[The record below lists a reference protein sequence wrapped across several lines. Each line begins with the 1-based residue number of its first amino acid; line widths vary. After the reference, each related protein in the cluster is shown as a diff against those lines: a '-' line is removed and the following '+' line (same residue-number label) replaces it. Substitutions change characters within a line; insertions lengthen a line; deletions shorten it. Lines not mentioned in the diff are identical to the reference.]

1 MSHFAGQELF
11 RCNIGMEDGGNL
23 VLTGSD
29 IRHITKVMRHKAGDI
44 IHVTSGDGI
53 ILKVEII
60 SESDDLIKVMPLD
73 KFECLN
79 KLSNIEIAIP
89 RLKNSDKIE
98 LVIEKLVETGFTKFV
113 FFESDNCV
121 GKGFKLDRWEKIA
134 ISASKQ
140 SFNPFTVELRS
151 VSKFDELFKTG
162 REVIG
167 FDLEAENSFAGFQP
181 ERGVNYILVT
191 GPEGGLSKKEL
202 AKFRKENL
210 FQLTGNR
217 LRSETAILYS
227 AFLITRFF

>member
-11 RCNIGMEDGGNL
+11 RCDIGVDDGDFI
-23 VLTGSD
+23 LTGSD
-29 IRHITKVMRHKAGDI
+29 IRHITRVMRHKAGDI

-53 ILKVEII
+53 ILKVKII
-60 SESDDLIKVMPLD
+60 SGSDDLIKVMSLE
-73 KFECLN
+73 KFEFQN
-79 KLSNIEIAIP
+79 KMTNLEIAIP
-89 RLKNSDKIE
+89 RLKSSDKIE

-113 FFESDNCV
+113 FFESDNCI

-140 SFNPFTVELRS
+140 SFNPFNVELRS
-151 VSKFDELFKTG
+151 VSKFDDLFKNG

-181 ERGVNYILVT
+181 ERGVNYTLVT

-202 AKFRKENL
+202 AKFREGNI

-227 AFLITRFF
+227 AFLITRFY

>member
-11 RCNIGMEDGGNL
+11 RCNIGMDNGDL
-23 VLTGSD
+23 VLTGND
-29 IRHITKVMRHKAGDI
+29 IRHITRVMRHKAGDI

-53 ILKVEII
+53 ILRVKIV
-60 SESDDLIKVMPLD
+60 SGSDDLIKVMSLD
-73 KFECLN
+73 RFECQN

-89 RLKNSDKIE
+89 RLKSSDKIE

-113 FFESDNCV
+113 FFESENCI

-140 SFNPFTVELRS
+140 SFNPFTVEFRP
-151 VSKFDELFKTG
+151 VSKFSDLFKTG

-167 FDLEAENSFAGFQP
+167 FDLEAENNFTGFQP
-181 ERGVNYILVT
+181 EKGVNYTLVT
-191 GPEGGLSKKEL
+191 GPEGGLSKNEL
-202 AKFRKENL
+202 SKFHERNL
-210 FQLTGNR
+210 FQLTANR

-227 AFLITRFF
+227 AFLVTRFF

>member
-11 RCNIGMEDGGNL
+11 WCDIGKDDGNL
-23 VLTGSD
+23 ILSGSD
-29 IRHITKVMRHKAGDI
+29 IRHITRVMRHKTGDV
-44 IHVTSGDGI
+44 IHVASGDGS
-53 ILKVEII
+53 ILKVKII
-60 SESDDLIKVMPLD
+60 SESDDLIKVVMLE
-73 KFECLN
+73 KFESQN

-89 RLKNSDKIE
+89 RLKNNDKIE

-113 FFESDNCV
+113 FFESDNCI

-151 VSKFDELFKTG
+151 VSKFDDLFKTG

-167 FDLEAENSFAGFQP
+167 FDLEAENSFADFQP
-181 ERGVNYILVT
+181 DPGKEYMLVT

-202 AKFRKENL
+202 TKFSEGNL

>member
-11 RCNIGMEDGGNL
+11 RCDIGVDDGDL
-23 VLTGSD
+23 ILTGSD
-29 IRHITKVMRHKAGDI
+29 IRHITRVMRHKAGDI

-53 ILKVEII
+53 ILKVKII
-60 SESDDLIKVMPLD
+60 SGSDDLIKVMSLE
-73 KFECLN
+73 KFEFQN
-79 KLSNIEIAIP
+79 KMTNLEIAIP
-89 RLKNSDKIE
+89 RLKSSDKIE

-113 FFESDNCV
+113 FFESDNCI

-140 SFNPFTVELRS
+140 SFNPFNVELRS
-151 VSKFDELFKTG
+151 VSKFDDLFKNG

-181 ERGVNYILVT
+181 ERGVNYTLVT

-202 AKFRKENL
+202 TKFREGNI

-227 AFLITRFF
+227 AFLITRFY

>member
-11 RCNIGMEDGGNL
+11 RCDIGVDDGDL
-23 VLTGSD
+23 ILTGSD
-29 IRHITKVMRHKAGDI
+29 IRHITRVMRHKAGDI

-53 ILKVEII
+53 ILKVKII
-60 SESDDLIKVMPLD
+60 SGSDDLIKVMSLE
-73 KFECLN
+73 KFEFQN
-79 KLSNIEIAIP
+79 KMTNLEIAIP
-89 RLKNSDKIE
+89 RLKSSDKIE

-113 FFESDNCV
+113 FFESDNCI

-140 SFNPFTVELRS
+140 SFNPFNVELRS
-151 VSKFDELFKTG
+151 VSKFDDLFKNG

-181 ERGVNYILVT
+181 DRGVNYTLVT

-202 AKFRKENL
+202 IKFREGNI

-227 AFLITRFF
+227 AFLITRFY

>member
-11 RCNIGMEDGGNL
+11 RCDIGVDDGDFI
-23 VLTGSD
+23 LTGSD
-29 IRHITKVMRHKAGDI
+29 IRHITRVMRHKAGDI

-53 ILKVEII
+53 ILKVKII
-60 SESDDLIKVMPLD
+60 SGSDDLIKVMSLE
-73 KFECLN
+73 KFEFQN
-79 KLSNIEIAIP
+79 KMTNLEIAIP
-89 RLKNSDKIE
+89 RLKSSDKIE

-113 FFESDNCV
+113 FFESDNCI

-140 SFNPFTVELRS
+140 SFNPFNVELRS
-151 VSKFDELFKTG
+151 VSKFDDLFKNG

-181 ERGVNYILVT
+181 ERGVNYTLVT

-202 AKFRKENL
+202 IKFREGNI

-227 AFLITRFF
+227 AFLITRFY